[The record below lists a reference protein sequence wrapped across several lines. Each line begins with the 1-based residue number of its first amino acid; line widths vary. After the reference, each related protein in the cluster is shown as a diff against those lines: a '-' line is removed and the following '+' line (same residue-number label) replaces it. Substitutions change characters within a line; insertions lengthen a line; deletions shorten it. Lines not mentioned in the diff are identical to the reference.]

1 MLLSHG
7 LPKLF
12 QFALFSSLALSVL
25 LLDEPP
31 CITTVLCTR
40 SAAPLSRGDT
50 VSSRCNRKRRACSF
64 TFSWSRAA
72 AAVSKQP
79 NEVQHDT
86 PNPLTVVTIRVVVV
100 ENLLKFADCPSRD
113 EELKVVVV

>member
-12 QFALFSSLALSVL
+12 QFALFSSLALSV

-64 TFSWSRAA
+64 TFSWSRA